1 MAESIDV
8 HDLPE
13 EEVKFIK
20 KLVELLGEKA
30 KIKKAKTGD
39 EEIIFGVCPLGIKG
53 KLSRREIY
61 D

>member
-30 KIKKAKTGD
+30 QLKKAKTGD
-39 EEIIFGVCPLGIKG
+39 EEIIFGVWPLGIKG

>member
-13 EEVKFIK
+13 EE
-20 KLVELLGEKA
+20 
-30 KIKKAKTGD
+30 
-39 EEIIFGVCPLGIKG
+39 IIFGAWPLGIKG
-53 KLSRREIY
+53 NLSRREIY

>member
-13 EEVKFIK
+13 EE
-20 KLVELLGEKA
+20 
-30 KIKKAKTGD
+30 
-39 EEIIFGVCPLGIKG
+39 IFLGVCPLGIMR
-53 KLSRREIY
+53 KLRRREIY